1 MHVLVRQ
8 IDAVDAQSIC
18 ALSEQLGYHLAAS
31 ETETQIKAVLLRD
44 DNCAFVAVS
53 DENIIGWIHGLKA
66 IRIETPPFVEIGGL
80 VVDERYRG
88 KGIGEKLVNRVK
100 QWCIE
105 QGISSLKVRCNT
117 KRLEAH
123 KFYNKI
129 GFIEIKTQKVFEM
142 EL

>member
-1 MHVLVRQ
+1 MQVLIRE
-8 IDAVDAQSIC
+8 ISPVDAEAIC
-18 ALSEQLGYHLAAS
+18 TLSQQLGYHLTVS
-31 ETETQIKAVLLRD
+31 ETGAQIKLVLLHN
-44 DNCAFVAVS
+44 DNCGFVAVA
-53 DENIIGWIHGLKA
+53 DENVIGWIHGFKA
-66 IRIETPPFVEIGGL
+66 IRMETQPFVEIGGL
-80 VVDERYRG
+80 VVDHRHRD

-129 GFIEIKTQKVFEM
+129 GFIEIKTQKIFEI